1 MKNSIKILITMIG
14 MCISVCGCTKVR
26 ELKTEQNDIIAE
38 YAAGVLVKYSYVYK
52 GKYTDLSGDFKSEII
67 LPETEP
73 SIEEETTPEET
84 SPDITDE
91 TTPSESVGEQETE
104 NGKWDVS
111 EAMGLGG
118 LELEYSSYIITKEYP
133 DDESAVFTFTA
144 QEGYTFAVMKFLL
157 VNNTESDITVDNSE
171 LKPAVKAYF
180 NDKSPVYNYANLM
193 KDDIT
198 NLKNVTVPSGS
209 SCEAI
214 LVYMIED
221 ELAEHIN
228 GIRLE
233 FNGMEN
239 IVKK

>member
-1 MKNSIKILITMIG
+1 MKNSIKILIIMIG

-38 YAAGVLVKYSYVYK
+38 YAAGVLVKYSYAYK

-73 SIEEETTPEET
+73 SDEETTPEET
-84 SPDITDE
+84 TPDITDE
-91 TTPSESVGEQETE
+91 TTPSESAGEQETE
-104 NGKWDVS
+104 KGKWDVS
-111 EAMGLGG
+111 EAMGLNG
-118 LELEYSSYIITKEYP
+118 LELEYRSYIITKEYP
-133 DDESAVFTFTA
+133 DDENAVFTFTA

-157 VNNTESDITVDNSE
+157 VNKTGSDITVDNSE

-180 NDKSPVYNYANLM
+180 NDKAPVYNYANLM

-198 NLKNVTVPSGS
+198 NLKNVTVTAGS
-209 SCEAI
+209 SREAI

-221 ELAEHIN
+221 ELAEHIT
-228 GIRLE
+228 GIKLE
-233 FNGMEN
+233 YNGMEN